1 MLIAAV
7 LLLASM
13 ATPTFSKASS
23 IASAINS
30 LLSLEE
36 ADQSS
41 LLDTIYEYFTMP
53 SSSVESDSENDDEPE
68 ITGKL
73 KTSQNHT

>member
-1 MLIAAV
+1 MD
-7 LLLASM
+7 
-13 ATPTFSKASS
+13 TPTSSKASS

-41 LLDTIYEYFTMP
+41 LLDTIEEYFTMP
-53 SSSVESDSENDDEPE
+53 SSSVESESESDDEPE
-68 ITGKL
+68 ITGRS